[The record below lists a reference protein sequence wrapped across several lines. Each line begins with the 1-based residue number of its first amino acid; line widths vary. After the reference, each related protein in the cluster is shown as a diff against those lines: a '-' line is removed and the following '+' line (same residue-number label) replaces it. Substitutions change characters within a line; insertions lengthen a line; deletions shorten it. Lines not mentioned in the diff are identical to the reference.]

1 MRSGRRHASG
11 KLAVRYASRRSVC
24 RACALRER
32 CLSRDGARRE
42 IERWVHED
50 VVERHRARLERHGA
64 EMMRRREA
72 LAEHPFGTLK
82 CRAGYRH
89 FLVRGLAK
97 VRGEGSLMALC
108 YNFSRVLHILGLDR
122 WLALPVLP
130 LLTVLRLARPL
141 FELARAIGRDRCQ
154 SLRLTP
160 PASPFPSSIAAL
172 SCPASQRYP

>member
-1 MRSGRRHASG
+1 
-11 KLAVRYASRRSVC
+11 
-24 RACALRER
+24 
-32 CLSRDGARRE
+32 
-42 IERWVHED
+42 
-50 VVERHRARLERHGA
+50 
-64 EMMRRREA
+64 MRRRKA

-108 YNFSRVLHILGLDR
+108 YNFSRVLHILGRDR

-130 LLTVLRLARPL
+130 LLTVLRLAGSL
-141 FELARAIGRDRCQ
+141 FKLARAIGRDRCQ

-160 PASPFPSSIAAL
+160 PASPFPPSIAAL
-172 SCPASQRYP
+172 SCPPSQRYPSSFDGGFRLRFTDPLLAAPRRVGRGTSGLAVSSSFSRPG